1 MKTFR
6 HVAAAVTAGA
16 LLVGSALA
24 APTALAGKS
33 AAEQAGGTTQAT
45 VTVGE
50 RNVDPAP
57 MWREKVA
64 EHPDRVK
71 EMWAYSPSMNRHV
84 PLFVIT
90 PKDNSQPR
98 PTIYML
104 NGGDGGEGRANWV
117 MQTDI
122 VDFYMDKNVNVVI
135 PMAGKFSYYT
145 DWEQDV
151 EALGGKQTWETFL
164 TKELPGPLEKT
175 LKASDKRA
183 IAGMSMTA
191 TTSATPHDKILAIDP
206 LVKNGLAEAALV
218 DLVLPRV
225 KSAREGIELVAKVL
239 DEKGSAEGNIIVIA
253 DKNELWYM
261 EILSGHQYAAIK
273 YPDDKYSI
281 YPNTFFMGNPYEL
294 GKGNYIVSKDLE
306 NVARKANHYREVNG
320 KFHVANSYNLDH
332 YAARNRSRAYA
343 GLKLLDPQSKIGYF
357 DHHFEL
363 LQSPSNPNQKYSL
376 ADAIAIQRN
385 RFETLK
391 EGFIPDDQYDKRG
404 ADGRP
409 EVKAAYD
416 GDTYKFAPGNENVID
431 AHIYQIKPDLPA
443 SMASI
448 LWLSNAPSRN
458 TPYIPFYGT
467 VTDTH
472 PSFKPQDFTYNPD
485 SFYWVAWH
493 IDQMVMQNQ
502 NLFGSSIKQKWMAL
516 EKREEAEQRA
526 RDAKYR
532 GKTDAQAAALSGE
545 VTRDAIARTEKLFQE
560 MKAVEKQMMQTIKA
574 KGGKDDSI
582 AVLQQKFDKQKADTV
597 KTENASEGVTA
608 K

>member
-1 MKTFR
+1 MQSAFKKT
-6 HVAAAVTAGA
+6 VLSA
-16 LLVGSALA
+16 LVLSLLA
-24 APTALAGKS
+24 AP
-33 AAEQAGGTTQAT
+33 AAEACSSFIIGKKLTTDGSVLYGRTEDYPFLPQPGAHNKNYIVTPAKDYPAGSELKDRSTGFTYPHLAHEFKYTSVPDASRDTDEGVYGAHGQNEYG
-45 VTVGE
+45 VT
-50 RNVDPAP
+50 
-57 MWREKVA
+57 
-64 EHPDRVK
+64 
-71 EMWAYSPSMNRHV
+71 
-84 PLFVIT
+84 
-90 PKDNSQPR
+90 
-98 PTIYML
+98 
-104 NGGDGGEGRANWV
+104 
-117 MQTDI
+117 
-122 VDFYMDKNVNVVI
+122 
-135 PMAGKFSYYT
+135 
-145 DWEQDV
+145 
-151 EALGGKQTWETFL
+151 
-164 TKELPGPLEKT
+164 
-175 LKASDKRA
+175 
-183 IAGMSMTA
+183 MTA

-306 NVARKANHYREVNG
+306 TVARKANHYRE
-320 KFHVANSYNLDH
+320 
-332 YAARNRSRAYA
+332 
-343 GLKLLDPQSKIGYF
+343 SKIGYF

-472 PSFKPQDFTYNPD
+472 PSFKPQDFTYNPN

>member
-1 MKTFR
+1 MQSAFKKT
-6 HVAAAVTAGA
+6 VLSA
-16 LLVGSALA
+16 LVLSLLA
-24 APTALAGKS
+24 AP
-33 AAEQAGGTTQAT
+33 AAEACSSFIIGKKLTTDGSVLYGRTEDYPFLPQPGAHNKNYIVTPAKDYPAGSELKDRSTGFTYPHLAHEFKYTSVPDASRDTDEGVYGAHGQNEYG
-45 VTVGE
+45 VT
-50 RNVDPAP
+50 
-57 MWREKVA
+57 
-64 EHPDRVK
+64 
-71 EMWAYSPSMNRHV
+71 
-84 PLFVIT
+84 
-90 PKDNSQPR
+90 
-98 PTIYML
+98 
-104 NGGDGGEGRANWV
+104 
-117 MQTDI
+117 
-122 VDFYMDKNVNVVI
+122 
-135 PMAGKFSYYT
+135 
-145 DWEQDV
+145 
-151 EALGGKQTWETFL
+151 
-164 TKELPGPLEKT
+164 
-175 LKASDKRA
+175 
-183 IAGMSMTA
+183 MTA

-472 PSFKPQDFTYNPD
+472 PSFKPQDFTYNPN

-582 AVLQQKFDKQKADTV
+582 AVLQQKFDKKKADTV